1 MIRYLILFVLL
12 AFAFLGLV
20 AVIRLLLQGPRNER
34 ERQDKDDPRP

>member
-20 AVIRLLLQGPRNER
+20 AVIRLLLQGPRDDR
-34 ERQDKDDPRP
+34 EKRNQRDN